1 MSHDQ
6 IHETPAT
13 ATTSDGTSPTPP
25 GEPLRSDG
33 ASPGSVSTPFT
44 LGRIAPM
51 VFVTDIERSV
61 AFYRD
66 VFGFGKEFENGDPVG
81 FVILVKDAAE
91 LHLSLVPGHKG
102 STSNVAHLMV
112 DDATAL
118 YDRLEQ
124 HGVRIIKAIR
134 DADYGMRTFVF
145 ADPDGNR
152 IDVGQDL

>member
-1 MSHDQ
+1 MSHDP

-13 ATTSDGTSPTPP
+13 TTSDDVSPA
-25 GEPLRSDG
+25 SAG
-33 ASPGSVSTPFT
+33 APFT

-61 AFYRD
+61 AFFRN
-66 VFGFGKEFENGDPVG
+66 VFGFEKEFENGEPVG

-102 STSNVAHLMV
+102 STANVAHLKV
-112 DDATAL
+112 DDADAL
-118 YDRLEQ
+118 YARLEQ
-124 HGVRIIKAIR
+124 HGVRIVKAIR

-152 IDVGQDL
+152 IDVGEDLSRTEPDCSD